1 MVPGTC
7 TLLCWC
13 ALIRVSSL
21 VYCSMCIKVRSVC
34 FLSAT
39 DVSEMEKAELHSYRL
54 MEKYATIWKKKTEKC
69 EHAWRNHFSL
79 FICCEYSHF
88 LPSASPS
95 VSVPFHTEASVVA
108 AFHAVQR
115 ILPVCPAGHGH
126 HARQP
131 RARRGSSEA
140 DT

>member
-1 MVPGTC
+1 
-7 TLLCWC
+7 
-13 ALIRVSSL
+13 
-21 VYCSMCIKVRSVC
+21 MCIEVRVAC
-34 FLSAT
+34 ILLAT

-54 MEKYATIWKKKTEKC
+54 MEKYAAIWKKKTEKC
-69 EHAWRNHFSL
+69 EHAWRNHFYRYSTL
-79 FICCEYSHF
+79 FVCCKYSHF

-115 ILPVCPAGHGH
+115 VLPVRAAGHSH

-140 DT
+140 DTRPSVQVNTQNNWPNNP